1 MLVAPLSASTSDAQ
15 HAHIQRNGVM
25 LDVARVVDVTGGV
38 GVIMT
43 MTCSRMFVPCRHIW
57 LR

>member
-1 MLVAPLSASTSDAQ
+1 
-15 HAHIQRNGVM
+15 M